1 MVIPSSPRSS
11 SAGSPRHSASA
22 HTALELSAE
31 QRIEVAWTSPGTDAV
46 PLRRVDQVL
55 YELIEA
61 AKSEILLVT
70 YAAYKAARA
79 LDALQ
84 AATERGVRVGL
95 VIELAQESGG
105 KISFDGSHTIH
116 ARVPQANIFY
126 WPPERRTRSEA
137 GAHRAMHVKC
147 LIADRRLALVIQR
160 KPDRLRTRSKH
171 GTRVGGVIPGRLAAH
186 FDQLV
191 LRGELVSA
199 PAFRT

>member
-1 MVIPSSPRSS
+1 VAIDAEGDGHSKQPSIIQRRIASPFKLLHILLWSF
-11 SAGSPRHSASA
+11 
-22 HTALELSAE
+22 SAE
-31 QRIEVAWTSPGTDAV
+31 QRIEVAWTGPGTDAV

-84 AATERGVRVGL
+84 AATERGVTVGL

-126 WPPERRTRSEA
+126 WPPERRTR
-137 GAHRAMHVKC
+137 
-147 LIADRRLALVIQR
+147 RREHIE
-160 KPDRLRTRSKH
+160 PCM
-171 GTRVGGVIPGRLAAH
+171 
-186 FDQLV
+186 
-191 LRGELVSA
+191 
-199 PAFRT
+199 